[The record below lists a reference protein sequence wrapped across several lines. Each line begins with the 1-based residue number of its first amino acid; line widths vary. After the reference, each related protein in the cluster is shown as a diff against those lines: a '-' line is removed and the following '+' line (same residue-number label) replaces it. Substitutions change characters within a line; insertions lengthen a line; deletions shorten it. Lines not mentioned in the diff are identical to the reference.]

1 MSHVDSGALHAY
13 LDGALEEYPPAEAR
27 RVREH
32 IDVCHECAER
42 LEIERRIRS
51 DAHATLV
58 MAAPTADAPSLEEL
72 KSYARRTRKTRSRSR
87 SAAARL
93 TWAASIILA
102 VGVGWMMRADDVG
115 LVSELVT
122 SVPVP
127 IAEPETLVDS
137 SGGPRERN
145 SRDVSNPSIV
155 AESSI
160 GRGRLSVE
168 SDAERAMMGVTDQE
182 MNRSAQ
188 SVVAQSG
195 EGLEVTNISLD
206 LILDAPPFLGTDRR
220 IAVYDRVAEW
230 DPLETLVALEIEEE
244 SEVFPE
250 QRRASSRTVL
260 TSQFALGRGSVRVVP
275 EDDDRFEDEPLQSVP
290 GFEVTGTENVGDGRE
305 FIGTVTTQRLEGD
318 YSMQVILL
326 EPGVKLDV
334 LPPLDTS
341 LNEVRV
347 HGETGWVILR
357 GPRSGEELETLL
369 MRLFPG

>member
-13 LDGALEEYPPAEAR
+13 LDGALDEYPPAEAR

-72 KSYARRTRKTRSRSR
+72 KSYARRTRQTPSRSR

-102 VGVGWMMRADDVG
+102 VGLGWMMRADDVG

-127 IAEPETLVDS
+127 IAEPGTLVDS
-137 SGGPRERN
+137 SDGPREWN

-182 MNRSAQ
+182 MTRSAQ

-195 EGLEVTNISLD
+195 EGGD
-206 LILDAPPFLGTDRR
+206 P
-220 IAVYDRVAEW
+220 AVC
-230 DPLETLVALEIEEE
+230 
-244 SEVFPE
+244 
-250 QRRASSRTVL
+250 
-260 TSQFALGRGSVRVVP
+260 
-275 EDDDRFEDEPLQSVP
+275 
-290 GFEVTGTENVGDGRE
+290 
-305 FIGTVTTQRLEGD
+305 
-318 YSMQVILL
+318 
-326 EPGVKLDV
+326 
-334 LPPLDTS
+334 
-341 LNEVRV
+341 
-347 HGETGWVILR
+347 H
-357 GPRSGEELETLL
+357 
-369 MRLFPG
+369 